1 MRDIGYFRSLRTLL
15 VIRDQ
20 ILTNT
25 NSFFFWL
32 FLSLTLSQPTTNQVR
47 MIATP
52 KRPSFAVTTLFCWVV
67 GIIALCHCPLLSIAI
82 RSSDAF
88 GIPPITTT
96 RTRLPLMARRYAT
109 RNTLLW
115 SRSPSTTMSNIQ
127 QLRGGSA
134 DDHADDVVVVLES
147 EQDSPPENE
156 LSEPLLSD
164 EDASSPREQQEYPST
179 GATVSSFINPLVI
192 FPGALMT
199 SLQHLSRR
207 YTFCLEQYPIRTKSI
222 TAGLIFA
229 MSDLLAQ
236 ALSKSSR
243 DDPAAVEDAIVWSR
257 VWSSAA
263 VGFFYFGP
271 AAHYWYS
278 WIFRIL
284 PSTSLF
290 STLQKAV
297 LGQLFFGPSFTCIFF
312 AMSLIQTRTFTL
324 KNWLHKIRND
334 LPSAW
339 LAGAGFWPIVDLV
352 SYSYVPPQFI
362 PLFVNICS
370 FFWTT
375 YLVLKSYK

>member
-1 MRDIGYFRSLRTLL
+1 
-15 VIRDQ
+15 
-20 ILTNT
+20 
-25 NSFFFWL
+25 
-32 FLSLTLSQPTTNQVR
+32 
-47 MIATP
+47 
-52 KRPSFAVTTLFCWVV
+52 
-67 GIIALCHCPLLSIAI
+67 
-82 RSSDAF
+82 
-88 GIPPITTT
+88 
-96 RTRLPLMARRYAT
+96 
-109 RNTLLW
+109 
-115 SRSPSTTMSNIQ
+115 
-127 QLRGGSA
+127 
-134 DDHADDVVVVLES
+134 
-147 EQDSPPENE
+147 
-156 LSEPLLSD
+156 
-164 EDASSPREQQEYPST
+164 
-179 GATVSSFINPLVI
+179 LVI
-192 FPGALMT
+192 FPAALMN
-199 SLQHLSRR
+199 SLQHLSSR

-236 ALSKSSR
+236 GLSKSSR
-243 DDPAAVEDAIVWSR
+243 DDPAAAEDTIVWSR